1 MGRLRTHTHPSSRT
15 LHLLCPFP
23 TKESVSKK
31 ACVVAPK
38 KRAWC
43 QGRKIF
49 SRTSSCLSNPYC
61 GVKVRVDLD
70 KTTGIPYIVIGFE
83 WDDKKAAA
91 NLRVHGA
98 SFEDG
103 ARAFGDPFAIE
114 RIDDRRVYGEERFIL
129 LGLYGHE
136 VLYVAY
142 TERGDNIRIISVRRA
157 TKDEKDN
164 YYRQNAP

>member
-1 MGRLRTHTHPSSRT
+1 M
-15 LHLLCPFP
+15 
-23 TKESVSKK
+23 
-31 ACVVAPK
+31 
-38 KRAWC
+38 
-43 QGRKIF
+43 
-49 SRTSSCLSNPYC
+49 
-61 GVKVRVDLD
+61 
-70 KTTGIPYIVIGFE
+70 IGFE
-83 WDDKKAAA
+83 WDGKKAAA
-91 NLRVHGA
+91 NLRVHGV

-114 RIDDRRVYGEERFIL
+114 WIDDRRVYGEERFIL